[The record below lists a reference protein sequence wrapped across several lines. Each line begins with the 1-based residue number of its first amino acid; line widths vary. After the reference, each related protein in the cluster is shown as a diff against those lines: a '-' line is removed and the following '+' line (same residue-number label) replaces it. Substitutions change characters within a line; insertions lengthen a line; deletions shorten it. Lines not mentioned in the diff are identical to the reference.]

1 MGPGVPA
8 THQSCSDQW
17 LGCSWHCSAQCPGSA
32 HLRLGTAVPT
42 ARPVPIHSW
51 HFSAQSLTMCLGF
64 WEGGSGM
71 RLKMVFVRTP
81 LDFGTVRYCF
91 QKWRGQKLVGAIE
104 WGRCKNP
111 GLAARPRSLPPLA
124 MPPADNNTVA
134 ASLPCSSYQAL
145 PGSRASSKST

>member
-1 MGPGVPA
+1 
-8 THQSCSDQW
+8 
-17 LGCSWHCSAQCPGSA
+17 
-32 HLRLGTAVPT
+32 
-42 ARPVPIHSW
+42 
-51 HFSAQSLTMCLGF
+51 
-64 WEGGSGM
+64 M

-124 MPPADNNTVA
+124 MPPACGQEYCSSV
-134 ASLPCSSYQAL
+134 ASLLFISSATRL
-145 PGSRASSKST
+145 PGQQQVDLKVKI